1 MVLVGLIKVICLY
14 SNETTSY
21 GGIIIIIYL
30 IFKFLLQFKK
40 IFVREM
46 LHSMYNKYYLKAIQ
60 TYKFSL
66 TRQVTNTLFLLVRF
80 SVQLQKTCKVTTI
93 ALISILNLEENSCVS
108 FFSIKIKFQTLYK
121 LCVHEFTGFMSYW
134 VYSLR
139 FNPN

>member
-1 MVLVGLIKVICLY
+1 M
-14 SNETTSY
+14 
-21 GGIIIIIYL
+21 IIYF

-46 LHSMYNKYYLKAIQ
+46 LHSMYNKYYLKAMQ

-93 ALISILNLEENSCVS
+93 ALIWILNLEENSCVP
-108 FFSIKIKFQTLYK
+108 FFFIKIKFQTLYK
-121 LCVHEFTGFMSYW
+121 LCVH
-134 VYSLR
+134 
-139 FNPN
+139 